1 MVGKRAKALAIL
13 VSLSAMLAAAT
24 PACAQGLI
32 PPPATALPPPPPPP
46 PPPVIEVPKVPKMDD
61 MPAPPKAALPQSG
74 SFGERMSR
82 CMDDAAAAGLGPNE
96 RAAYS
101 RACANQ

>member
-1 MVGKRAKALAIL
+1 MVGTRAKVLAIL
-13 VSLSAMLAAAT
+13 MSLSAMLAAAA

-61 MPAPPKAALPQSG
+61 MPASPKAALPQRG

>member
-1 MVGKRAKALAIL
+1 ML
-13 VSLSAMLAAAT
+13 VALSAMLALPAA
-24 PACAQGLI
+24 AQDLI

-46 PPPVIEVPKVPKMDD
+46 PPPVIEVPKVPKMDE
-61 MPAPPKAALPQSG
+61 MPASPKAALPQRG

-82 CMDDAAAAGLGPNE
+82 CMDEAAAAGLGPNE

>member
-1 MVGKRAKALAIL
+1 MVGTRAKALTIL
-13 VSLSAMLAAAT
+13 VSLSAMLVAAA

-61 MPAPPKAALPQSG
+61 MPASPKAALPQRG

>member
-1 MVGKRAKALAIL
+1 MVGTRAKELTIL
-13 VSLSAMLAAAT
+13 VSLLAMLAAAA

-61 MPAPPKAALPQSG
+61 MPASPKAALPQRG

>member
-1 MVGKRAKALAIL
+1 MGGISAKALAISL
-13 VSLSAMLAAAT
+13 LALSAMLVLPAT
-24 PACAQGLI
+24 AQDLV

-46 PPPVIEVPKVPKMDD
+46 PPPVIEVPKVPKMDE
-61 MPAPPKAALPQSG
+61 MPASPKAALPQRG
-74 SFGERMSR
+74 SFGERMTR
-82 CMDDAAAAGLGPNE
+82 CLDEAAAAGLGPNE